1 MEKSNNVV
9 VVPLDA
15 KWNDIGAWPALYDI
29 GIKDSQG
36 NVIKGDV
43 ITRDTTNTYI
53 NADHHMVRTIG
64 VDNLIIIDTPDVT
77 FIATQDK
84 AQEVKSIV

>member
-1 MEKSNNVV
+1 M

-15 KWNDIGAWPALYDI
+15 QWNDIYDI

-36 NVIKGDV
+36 NV

-53 NADHHMVRTIG
+53 NADHHMVTTIG